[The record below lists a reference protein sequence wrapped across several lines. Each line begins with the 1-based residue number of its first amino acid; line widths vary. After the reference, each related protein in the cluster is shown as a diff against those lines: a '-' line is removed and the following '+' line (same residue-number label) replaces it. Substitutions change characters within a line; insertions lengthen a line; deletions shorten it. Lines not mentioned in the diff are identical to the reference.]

1 MAEVAPGRTVL
12 LVIEAGEGR
21 TAFLSVL
28 AFVAVAVVE
37 VPGTEAVLAER
48 PAVVVTARA
57 EGPPSFFS
65 LTIHEAVA
73 TGTEGAIALSIP
85 AEGGPGLR
93 GLVAVTGGIGEGA
106 GPEGLVRILPETGLA
121 ETVAVGTA
129 EVTAGRTVLF
139 VIEAGKGT
147 GTLPGVLAFAAVTIV
162 EVPGT
167 EAVLAE
173 RPVVVITARAEGT
186 SPFFPLAVH
195 EAVTTGTEGTFV
207 LTIPAEGGAGLRGIV
222 AVTGGIGEGA
232 GPEGLVRIL
241 PETGLAEAVAVGTA
255 EIAAGSLVL
264 FVIEAGKGAGTLPG
278 VLAFVAVT
286 VVEVPGTEAVLAE
299 RTPLVIAART
309 EGTLP
314 FFSIAAHETV
324 ATGMEGTFVLAIPA
338 EGGPGLRGLVTVS
351 GGVGEG
357 TGVEGLVRILPEA
370 GLAETVAV

>member
-222 AVTGGIGEGA
+222 AVT
-232 GPEGLVRIL
+232 
-241 PETGLAEAVAVGTA
+241 
-255 EIAAGSLVL
+255 
-264 FVIEAGKGAGTLPG
+264 
-278 VLAFVAVT
+278 

-357 TGVEGLVRILPEA
+357 TGAEGLVRILPEA

>member
-1 MAEVAPGRTVL
+1 MRVHPCFRAIPSRVPPV
-12 LVIEAGEGR
+12 
-21 TAFLSVL
+21 FL
-28 AFVAVAVVE
+28 FF
-37 VPGTEAVLAER
+37 
-48 PAVVVTARA
+48 VVVQRRA
-57 EGPPSFFS
+57 VKAPVPASG
-65 LTIHEAVA
+65 
-73 TGTEGAIALSIP
+73 
-85 AEGGPGLR
+85 AEGGL
-93 GLVAVTGGIGEGA
+93 AVPAERVFA
-106 GPEGLVRILPETGLA
+106 EGLVRILPETGLA
-121 ETVAVGTA
+121 ETVTLGAA
-129 EVTAGRTVLF
+129 EVAPGRTVLP
-139 VIEAGKGT
+139 VIEAGEGRT
-147 GTLPGVLAFAAVTIV
+147 TLLPVLAFVAVTIV

-186 SPFFPLAVH
+186 SPFFPLAIH

-207 LTIPAEGGAGLRGIV
+207 LTIPAEGGSGLRGIV

-255 EIAAGSLVL
+255 EVAAGSLVL

-278 VLAFVAVT
+278 VQAFVAVT

-338 EGGPGLRGLVTVS
+338 EGGPGGRRPCRGGAAGGAAAEIPGGYSAECGPAPPGGRGRRPGRCGGDPAQELLR
-351 GGVGEG
+351 GGVGG
-357 TGVEGLVRILPEA
+357 RAPGLCRRGVRGQVFLQ
-370 GLAETVAV
+370 